1 MSLKLKLTSTFALA
15 AGVLLFST
23 GAFAQDTT
31 PADPMTTDKAEKP
44 FKGDRKGGRGEFG
57 RHKMGRGM
65 HGMFRGIDLTD
76 AQKEQ
81 MKQIRE
87 ANKPD
92 EATMAQLKAIKESRK
107 AGTALT
113 PEQEQAF
120 KTFREQSRA
129 KAKSIHEQMLGI
141 LTVEQKAQLDKNKAE
156 RKTRMEE
163 FRKQRELRRQQKQD
177 GVTTEKPK
185 VS

>member
-1 MSLKLKLTSTFALA
+1 MSLKLKLTTTFALA

-23 GAFAQDTT
+23 GAFAQDTS
-31 PADPMTTDKAEKP
+31 PANPMTTDKAEKP
-44 FKGDRKGGRGEFG
+44 FKGGRGLG
-57 RHKMGRGM
+57 RHKMGRGD
-65 HGMFRGIDLTD
+65 HGMFRDLNLTD

-92 EATMAQLKAIKESRK
+92 EATMAQLKAIKDARK

-113 PEQEQAF
+113 PEQEQQM
-120 KTFREQSRA
+120 KSFREQHRA
-129 KAKSIHEQMLGI
+129 KAQSVHDQLLNI
-141 LTVEQKAQLDKNKAE
+141 LTADQKAQLEKNQAE